1 MAENKEPTILDKVKN
16 LALGKCLAFNVN
28 VKATKTQRQQ

>member
-16 LALGKCLAFNVN
+16 LALGICLAFIVN
-28 VKATKTQRQQ
+28 VEATKTQLQQ